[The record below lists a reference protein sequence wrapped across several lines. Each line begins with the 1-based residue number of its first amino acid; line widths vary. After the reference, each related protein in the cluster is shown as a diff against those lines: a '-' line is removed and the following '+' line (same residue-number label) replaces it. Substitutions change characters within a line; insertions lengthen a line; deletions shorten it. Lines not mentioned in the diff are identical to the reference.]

1 MLKRGNTGKLEELI
15 NKKII
20 SISTKTKIKEAIKLM
35 KKHSISQLP
44 VINKKKV
51 IGIVSETTILNNFS
65 SLNPEYAISTIIEE
79 APPIVSNDTDP
90 EVVSCLLK
98 YYSIVLVASKGNI
111 CGVVTKADILRG
123 ISQ

>member
-1 MLKRGNTGKLEELI
+1 MNELFELQKLRRRLGLTQTELARIANVSQSLIAKIESDKINPSYTSVKKIFDVLNNLTKQNKVKLEELI

-20 SISTKTKIKEAIKLM
+20 SISTKTKIKEAIELM

-65 SLNPEYAISTIIEE
+65 SLNP
-79 APPIVSNDTDP
+79 
-90 EVVSCLLK
+90 
-98 YYSIVLVASKGNI
+98 
-111 CGVVTKADILRG
+111 
-123 ISQ
+123 